1 MFSILDQP
9 QNFFSSCFTEVLL
22 QCCYGVLKL
31 SHNETV
37 SVVVFYLW
45 TAPGTLTSPVYFKQI
60 IIIPAGAKCTA
71 SCVADDNSPRKRSS
85 TMLTVLQTSDLL
97 FTEKSHSEAT
107 VWLDASEY
115 IKWILNSVCE
125 LTCWLEADGPT
136 EEEVWLAECV
146 FDVNQVCSQICYR
159 PQGCQLVIV
168 EVTADSHRI
177 WTVSEQLIM
186 YSAWKDWRCSM

>member
-71 SCVADDNSPRKRSS
+71 SCVADDNSPRKRSLK
-85 TMLTVLQTSDLL
+85 MLTVLQTSDLL
-97 FTEKSHSEAT
+97 FTEKVTVKRLCDCVNFKLCVWTHLFAGGRWSHWRGGVT
-107 VWLDASEY
+107 GGMCVWREPGLFTDLLSASR
-115 IKWILNSVCE
+115 LSAGHCRG
-125 LTCWLEADGPT
+125 DGWFT
-136 EEEVWLAECV
+136 QDMDCV
-146 FDVNQVCSQICYR
+146 R
-159 PQGCQLVIV
+159 
-168 EVTADSHRI
+168 TADYVQCLKRLKMQYVTLRKS
-177 WTVSEQLIM
+177 
-186 YSAWKDWRCSM
+186 